1 VSDGALLILYYVGI
15 GLFFLAM
22 LAVCI
27 AVRLR
32 RRRRKKQK
40 HAGYQVLRESAG
52 RVRGHHKDVRPGSE
66 PASHP

>member
-1 VSDGALLILYYVGI
+1 VSNGVLVILYYVGI

-32 RRRRKKQK
+32 RRRLKKQR
-40 HAGYQVLRESAG
+40 HAGYRVLRESAG
-52 RVRGHHKDVRPGSE
+52 RVRGHHKDVRPASE